1 MLRSASADIVG
12 DKIVKGSRG
21 SIVSTTQLRA
31 QSVSDIS
38 TAGHA
43 RAVADSGQSGTLRR
57 ELSISKRPLSMART
71 VPASGTERRDPIR
84 KQGYLLKKSK
94 FLDSWRRRFFVLRN
108 GCLMYYE
115 NETVRRLHHGGD
127 YGLTRH

>member
-12 DKIVKGSRG
+12 DKIVKGNRG

-38 TAGHA
+38 MVGNT
-43 RAVADSGQSGTLRR
+43 RAVVESGQSGTLRR
-57 ELSISKRPLSMART
+57 ELSISKRPLSMARSMP
-71 VPASGTERRDPIR
+71 VPGTERRDPIR

-115 NETVRRLHHGGD
+115 NETVRRLQHGDSAGPA
-127 YGLTRH
+127 GH